1 MVEKIAIC
9 VTNDLVYDQRLL
21 KTCNALRKHF
31 NFEIICLGVERDREY
46 GASNDVFEAFR
57 FKMTFKKGPLFY
69 LEYNLRLLI
78 RLLRLRKEI
87 NRILAFDADTLLA
100 AGIFSGITKKPL
112 YYDAHEWFSEVP
124 ELKEKAMVRTIWDMI
139 ERFGVKR
146 ARACYTVG
154 PKLAEIFTSKFAMPF
169 QYIRNTPF
177 FNEPPPV
184 QSRAK
189 MILYQGALN
198 EGRCLDLFL
207 DLAKLLPEYNF
218 VLAGDGDIAIEL
230 SERIQK
236 EQLINVKMTGK
247 LAPEDLKSLTQ
258 QATFG
263 FNVLENKGKSYYYSL
278 ANKFFDYAAAGVI
291 SINSPFPEYE
301 ALIQKYD
308 HAFMV
313 EPQLDAIAHLI
324 NAIGNEEL
332 QLKQQNGY
340 LMMKDI
346 NWEVESEK
354 LKLIFQ

>member
-9 VTNDLVYDQRLL
+9 LTNDLVYDQRLL

-31 NFEIICLGVERDREY
+31 NFEILCLGVDRGREY
-46 GASNDVFEAFR
+46 SASDDAFEAFR

-87 NRILAFDADTLLA
+87 NKVLAFDADTLLA
-100 AGIFSGITKKPL
+100 SGVFSYITQIPL

-124 ELKEKAMVRTIWDMI
+124 ELQQKPIVRTIWDII

-146 ARACYTVG
+146 AKACYTVG
-154 PKLAEIFTSKFAMPF
+154 PKLAEIFTSKHAKPF

-198 EGRCLDLFL
+198 EGRCLGLFL
-207 DLAKLLPEYNF
+207 DFAKNLPEYNF
-218 VLAGDGDIAIEL
+218 VLAGDGDIAMEL

-236 EQLINVKMTGK
+236 EVLINVQMTGK
-247 LAPEDLKSLTQ
+247 LPPADLKILTQ

-301 ALIQKYD
+301 DLIQKYD

-313 EPQLDAIAHLI
+313 EPQIDAITNLI
-324 NAIGNEEL
+324 VGTGMEEL
-332 QLKQQNGY
+332 RLKQQNGY
-340 LMMKDI
+340 KMMRDI